1 MRLKAAGHRGVVGYG
16 WSAFIAALE
25 AEARARDARLK
36 DMALAARMALGVAL
50 QHGFQ
55 VDQADVVIEKRLG
68 NL

>member
-36 DMALAARMALGVAL
+36 DMALAARMALY
-50 QHGFQ
+50 
-55 VDQADVVIEKRLG
+55 ADARQFGAFLEDGEGAWDKAD
-68 NL
+68 

>member
-36 DMALAARMALGVAL
+36 DMALAARMALY
-50 QHGFQ
+50 
-55 VDQADVVIEKRLG
+55 ADARQFRAFLEDG
-68 NL
+68 E

>member
-36 DMALAARMALGVAL
+36 DMALAARMALY
-50 QHGFQ
+50 
-55 VDQADVVIEKRLG
+55 ADARQFRAFLEDGEGARDKAD
-68 NL
+68 

>member
-36 DMALAARMALGVAL
+36 DMALAARMALY
-50 QHGFQ
+50 
-55 VDQADVVIEKRLG
+55 ADARQFRAFLG
-68 NL
+68 GGEGAWDRTD